1 MDTGKELKNIIKNQR
16 DFFNTNTTKSVE
28 YRLQMLQRLKKII
41 NANEEK
47 ILSALY
53 NDLSKSKSEAY
64 MSEVAMVYA
73 ELDEAL
79 KKVRE
84 WSRPQRARGTIGTF
98 PAKNYVFS
106 EPYGIV
112 LIMSPWN
119 YPFNLAI
126 APLIAAISAGN
137 CAVIKCSKESKYTSN
152 LIKEIINNTFDK
164 KYIYCVDSDIE
175 YNDVIYQ
182 KYDYIFFTGSSRV
195 GKIIMRAASENLTPV
210 SLELGGKCPCIVD
223 ESANIKIAAKR
234 IVWGKLLNAGQTCVS
249 VDYVAVHNGVK
260 EKLIKCILKE
270 IKSRYHDALNSN
282 TYPRIINE
290 HHYKR
295 LLNLIK
301 VEKNIIGGRADEF
314 SRKIEPTV
322 LPEAD
327 FEDEIMKEEIFGPV
341 LPIIEYDDI
350 KKLIR
355 TIKEREKPL
364 ACYVFTEYEKTAR
377 HIIKSISYGGG
388 CVNDVVLQVSNHYM
402 PFGGVGNSGIG
413 SYHGK
418 YGFDTFSHKKSVVW
432 NETMLDLPI
441 RYAPFNLL
449 KFRMLKYILTKF
461 R

>member
-79 KKVRE
+79 RKVRE

-249 VDYVAVHNGVK
+249 VDYVAVHNSVK

-327 FEDEIMKEEIFGPV
+327 FEDEIMKEEIFGPL

-364 ACYVFTEYEKTAR
+364 ACYVFTKYEKTAR

-388 CVNDVVLQVSNHYM
+388 CVNDVVIQVSNHYM

-449 KFRMLKYILTKF
+449 KFRILKYILTKF